1 MRKVWL
7 AGAVGLLLTACTPDA
22 GAPKPAIRSRYFNLK
37 GFLDAQATLLN
48 QQRPAVEKHV
58 QLRNGQEETTR
69 VPQVDW
75 TKELQIF
82 YQADITKPALR
93 GAYTI
98 DSVVTADGLLRRTY
112 ARRPGIENPVRTLT
126 VVTAGPQ
133 VRDVQAVITQDN
145 PLFFSEKQFELHA
158 QQNKLA
164 AYQVRG
170 VQKLVLFDT
179 LRYSASSRLI
189 P

>member
-1 MRKVWL
+1 MRKLWL
-7 AGAVGLLLTACTPDA
+7 AGAVSLLLAACNPDA
-22 GAPKPAIRSRYFNLK
+22 GAPKPVIRSRYFNLK
-37 GFLDAQATLLN
+37 GFLDAQADLLN
-48 QQRPAVEKHV
+48 QQRPAVEKRV
-58 QLRNGQEETTR
+58 QLRNGQLETTR

-98 DSVVTADGLLRRTY
+98 DSVVADGLLRRTY
-112 ARRPGIENPVRTLT
+112 SRREGIENPVRTLT
-126 VVTAGPQ
+126 VVTEGPQ
-133 VRDVQAVITQDN
+133 VREVQAVITQDN
-145 PLFFSEKQFELHA
+145 PLFYSEKQFTLHA

-164 AYQVRG
+164 DYQVRG

-179 LRYSASSRLI
+179 LRYSASSRLL

>member
-1 MRKVWL
+1 MHKLWL
-7 AGAVGLLLTACTPDA
+7 AGAVSLLLAACAPDT
-22 GAPKPAIRSRYFNLK
+22 GAPKPIIRSRYFNLK
-37 GFLDAQATLLN
+37 GFLDAQAALLN
-48 QQRPAVEKHV
+48 KQRPAVEKRV
-58 QLRNGQEETTR
+58 QLRNGQLETTR

-112 ARRPGIENPVRTLT
+112 SRREGIENPVRTLT
-126 VVTAGPQ
+126 VVTEGPQ
-133 VRDVQAVITQDN
+133 VREVQAVITQDN
-145 PLFFSEKQFELHA
+145 PLFYSEKQFTLHA

-164 AYQVRG
+164 DYQVRG

-179 LRYSASSRLI
+179 LRYSASSRLL